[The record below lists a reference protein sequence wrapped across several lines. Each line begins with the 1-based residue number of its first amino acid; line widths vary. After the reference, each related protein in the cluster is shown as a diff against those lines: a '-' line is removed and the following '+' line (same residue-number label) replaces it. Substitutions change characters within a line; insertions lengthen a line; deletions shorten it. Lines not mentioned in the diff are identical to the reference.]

1 MSTDSQTTS
10 FPPPNGKGTGE
21 PAHHG
26 HGVLSPEVRPPS
38 QTRIVLKPFVLSP
51 EMLTIFGVFYPTG
64 YIVMMFP
71 QAEKAEQ
78 AAHELLSGGY
88 ERDALT
94 LLSPET
100 ILREI
105 ARVDGESDIA
115 LPSVGTEGATAQ
127 TFIKLAREGQFGLM
141 VHAKSDEDTEAVMV
155 VARPLQFSFA
165 QKYHMLAME
174 DLK

>member
-1 MSTDSQTTS
+1 MSTYSHPTS
-10 FPPPNGKGTGE
+10 FTPPNGEDIAELADSGRG
-21 PAHHG
+21 A
-26 HGVLSPEVRPPS
+26 LSPEVSPS
-38 QTRIVLKPFVLSP
+38 SHVRMNLKPFVLSP
-51 EMLTIFGVFYPTG
+51 EMLTVFGVFYPTG
-64 YIVMMFP
+64 YIVLMFP
-71 QAEKAEQ
+71 HVEQAEQ

-141 VHAKSDEDTEAVMV
+141 VHAKSDEDTEAVML

>member
-1 MSTDSQTTS
+1 MSTYSHPTS
-10 FPPPNGKGTGE
+10 FTPPNGKDIAKVADGGQ
-21 PAHHG
+21 
-26 HGVLSPEVRPPS
+26 GVLSPEVSPS
-38 QTRIVLKPFVLSP
+38 SHIRINLKPFVLSP
-51 EMLTIFGVFYPTG
+51 EMLTVFGVFYPTG
-64 YIVMMFP
+64 YVVLMFP
-71 QAEKAEQ
+71 HVQQAEQ
-78 AAHELLSGGY
+78 AARELLSGGY
-88 ERDALT
+88 EREALT

-127 TFIKLAREGQFGLM
+127 TYITLAREGQFGLM
-141 VHAKSDEDTEAVMV
+141 VHAESDKDTEAVMV